1 MMILLWY
8 SIKNQ
13 FNIVLMKK
21 ENFLLSIRNSI
32 GTQLF
37 RSYFDK
43 EGNDVLKDGDLSC
56 AYYMSSIMLLHNLLD
71 RAHFTVPGTL
81 EAMEKSGWYKIQKLK
96 VGCIVVW
103 GSVHQNGADH
113 KHLGVYIGEGQAI
126 SNRSSLGMPGEH
138 PLHYSGLDKDRK
150 RKPAPILAYY
160 WHPAFDK
167 VE

>member
-1 MMILLWY
+1 
-8 SIKNQ
+8 
-13 FNIVLMKK
+13 MKK
-21 ENFLLSIRNSI
+21 RNFLLSIQNSI
-32 GTQLF
+32 GSQLF
-37 RSYFDK
+37 RSYLDK

-56 AYYMSSIMLLHNLLD
+56 AYYISSIMLLHGLID

-81 EAMEKSGWYKIQKLK
+81 KAMKDEGWYEIKTIKT
-96 VGCIVVW
+96 GCIVVW

-138 PLHYSGLDKDRK
+138 PLHYSGLDKDQK
-150 RKPAPILAYY
+150 KKPAPVLAYY
-160 WHPAFDK
+160 WHSTFDK

>member
-1 MMILLWY
+1 
-8 SIKNQ
+8 
-13 FNIVLMKK
+13 MKK

-32 GTQLF
+32 GSQLF
-37 RSYFDK
+37 RSYLDK
-43 EGNDVLKDGDLSC
+43 EGRDVLHNGDLSC
-56 AYYMSSIMLLHNLLD
+56 AYFISSILCLHGLID

-81 EAMEKSGWYKIQKLK
+81 YAMENAGWVKINHLK
-96 VGCIVVW
+96 IGCIVVW

-113 KHLGVYIGEGQAI
+113 KHLGVYIGDGQAI

-138 PLHYSGLDKDRK
+138 PLHYSGLDKDGVK
-150 RKPAPILAYY
+150 KKAPVLVMY

>member
-1 MMILLWY
+1 
-8 SIKNQ
+8 
-13 FNIVLMKK
+13 MKK
-21 ENFLLSIRNSI
+21 ENFLLGVRNSI
-32 GTQLF
+32 GSQLF
-37 RSYFDK
+37 RSYLDK

-56 AYYMSSIMLLHNLLD
+56 AYFLSSILLIHGLID

-81 EAMEKSGWYKIQKLK
+81 IAMEKAGWYEIKTLKI
-96 VGCIVVW
+96 GCIVIW

-113 KHLGVYIGEGQAI
+113 KHLGVYIGDQQAI

-138 PLHYSGLDKDRK
+138 PLHYSGLDKDGNK
-150 RKPAPILAYY
+150 KKAPVLAYY